1 MSKFWNWVKNET
13 GSERTLYLDGVIAE
27 ESWWEDDVTP
37 KVFKDDLYSGS
48 GDVTV
53 WINSPGGCV
62 FAAAQIYNMLKK
74 YPGNITVKI
83 DSLAASAASVISMA
97 GDEICMSPVGMFMI
111 HNPAT
116 FVWGDSEE
124 MRKAKDMLDEVKQSI
139 INAYETK
146 TKMSRTK
153 LAHMMNDETWMNAK
167 KALELGFIDKILFAN
182 AEEEPEA
189 EDNSQ
194 GFIFSRMAVTNSL
207 VNRFSKP
214 KPAQATGTP
223 IESLDKRLS
232 LLS

>member
-1 MSKFWNWVKNET
+1 MKFWNWITNET

-27 ESWWEDDVTP
+27 ESWWEDEVTP
-37 KVFKDDLYSGS
+37 KVFKDELCSGS

-62 FAAAQIYNMLKK
+62 FAAAQIYNMLKE
-74 YPGNITVKI
+74 YPGKITVKI

-97 GDEICMSPVGMFMI
+97 GYEVCMSPVGMLMI

-146 TKMSRTK
+146 TKMSRIK

-182 AEEEPEA
+182 ANEEP

-194 GFIFSRMAVTNSL
+194 GFVFSRMAVTNSL

-214 KPAQATGTP
+214 KPTIPTGTP